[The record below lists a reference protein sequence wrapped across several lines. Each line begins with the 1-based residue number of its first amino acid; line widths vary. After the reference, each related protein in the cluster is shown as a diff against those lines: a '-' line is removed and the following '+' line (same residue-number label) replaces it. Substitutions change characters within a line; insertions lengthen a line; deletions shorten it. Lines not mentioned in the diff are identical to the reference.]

1 MTIQWKLTNVFTKST
16 LIYIAKCVTGTSL
29 IFLLS
34 YLLNYPS
41 ISWCLISLLLVLSP
55 DNKEA
60 MRLAMNRI
68 KANLV
73 GVSVAGIC
81 LLFSSKNV
89 FLMCGALTGTIIL
102 CYLFNLITP
111 MRSALAATV
120 IILLHEGTKHVWV
133 APLERVLQVLTGCL
147 LALIITYAFHVRGTA
162 HKGFEVISDANE

>member
-1 MTIQWKLTNVFTKST
+1 MKITEVFTKNT

-34 YLLNYPS
+34 YLFRYTA

-60 MRLAMNRI
+60 MKLAMNRI

-73 GVSVAGIC
+73 GVSVAGVS
-81 LLFSSKNV
+81 LLFASNSV
-89 FLMCGALTGTIIL
+89 FLMCGALTVTIIL

-120 IILLHEGTKHVWV
+120 IILLHEGGKHVWV

-147 LALIITYAFHVRGTA
+147 LALVITYVFHVRGNTS
-162 HKGFEVISDANE
+162 KGLEVISDAHE